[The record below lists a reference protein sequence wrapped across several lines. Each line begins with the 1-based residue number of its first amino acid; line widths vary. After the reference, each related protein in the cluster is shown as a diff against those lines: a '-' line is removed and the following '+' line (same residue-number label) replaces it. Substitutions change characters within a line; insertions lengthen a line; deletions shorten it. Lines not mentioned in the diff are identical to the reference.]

1 MSLLSSQSLSSFSF
15 LNLVDGWLDPIVGF
29 AQIHHL
35 LRENNY
41 GDDDDDCGDDNDG
54 DGGDDND
61 DHGGDEDLID
71 EPSTVIGETK
81 LTELPFPGNIIIFV
95 VIQVGRL

>member
-1 MSLLSSQSLSSFSF
+1 MMMMMVVAMTMTVMVVM
-15 LNLVDGWLDPIVGF
+15 N
-29 AQIHHL
+29 
-35 LRENNY
+35 
-41 GDDDDDCGDDNDG
+41 
-54 DGGDDND
+54 ND

>member
-1 MSLLSSQSLSSFSF
+1 MVI
-15 LNLVDGWLDPIVGF
+15 N
-29 AQIHHL
+29 
-35 LRENNY
+35 
-41 GDDDDDCGDDNDG
+41 
-54 DGGDDND
+54 ND

>member
-1 MSLLSSQSLSSFSF
+1 M
-15 LNLVDGWLDPIVGF
+15 VMMMMIV
-29 AQIHHL
+29 AMTMAVMMVI
-35 LRENNY
+35 N
-41 GDDDDDCGDDNDG
+41 
-54 DGGDDND
+54 ND

>member
-1 MSLLSSQSLSSFSF
+1 MMMMVVAMTMTVMVVM
-15 LNLVDGWLDPIVGF
+15 N
-29 AQIHHL
+29 
-35 LRENNY
+35 
-41 GDDDDDCGDDNDG
+41 
-54 DGGDDND
+54 ND